1 MSSIDEKIEAFLKA
15 NPNTIYSLKTIAYNV
30 GEKRRKVFFHLDKN
44 KNIHKCKP
52 LEVGSYKHNLKIF
65 TITSKR

>member
-15 NPNTIYSLKTIAYNV
+15 NPNTIYSLKTIAYKV
-30 GEKRRKVFFHLDKN
+30 GEKRRKVLFHLNKN

-52 LEVGSYKHNLKIF
+52 FEVGSYKHDLNIF
-65 TITSKR
+65 TIIAKR